1 MTKQSAFFAGRKQK
15 GKKANEKGFGGTINL
30 LLQVSHTLL
39 LLLLRS
45 VFFSLSVYSK
55 YIVHGELYLLLPCS
69 FVIVVGK
76 FVYDDNR
83 ESRIQSKKVR

>member
-1 MTKQSAFFAGRKQK
+1 MK
-15 GKKANEKGFGGTINL
+15 EKGFGGTINL

-39 LLLLRS
+39 LLS
-45 VFFSLSVYSK
+45 VFFSVNVYSK
-55 YIVHGELYLLLPCS
+55 YTVHSIVHGELYLLLPCS

-76 FVYDDNR
+76 FVCDDNR